1 MSAALS
7 VAVQHAFAMQKA
19 QRSDWFRFPT
29 RLPSVLEVFSH
40 LSHGQP
46 KHLTSSYHVVM
57 ISDVV
62 EPNWATKCSASHQN
76 LWQVAMVTALTLPP
90 MPHFKSF
97 TLRLCL
103 LCASALLPPDSSNSH
118 PRKPKT
124 GKKIWSKRTVTW
136 DILGPR
142 SGSPR
147 PGSTWFPVSY
157 LLDLP
162 WYTSQRTRKI
172 VVHKHIISPK
182 PLSSQW
188 ASLSGPSKLAG
199 ERILRIFM
207 GFCSYMPNKPDR
219 MGLSGSNSRKILRAG
234 LKISSISSTADK
246 SPLP

>member
-1 MSAALS
+1 
-7 VAVQHAFAMQKA
+7 
-19 QRSDWFRFPT
+19 
-29 RLPSVLEVFSH
+29 
-40 LSHGQP
+40 
-46 KHLTSSYHVVM
+46 
-57 ISDVV
+57 
-62 EPNWATKCSASHQN
+62 
-76 LWQVAMVTALTLPP
+76 MVTALTLPP

-103 LCASALLPPDSSNSH
+103 LRASALLA
-118 PRKPKT
+118 PKKT
-124 GKKIWSKRTVTW
+124 KDWYENLVKKNCDLGHLGTSWDILGHLGTSWDILGHLGTSWDILGHLGTSW

-142 SGSPR
+142 SGSPW

-162 WYTSQRTRKI
+162 LHTSQRTRKI

-188 ASLSGPSKLAG
+188 ASLSGPSKL
-199 ERILRIFM
+199 E
-207 GFCSYMPNKPDR
+207 PDR
-219 MGLSGSNSRKILRAG
+219 MGLNGSNSQKILRAG